1 MIEIDNLMIFII
13 NRCIPFDK
21 EWMKKMFGI
30 ILMIHVLERQKL
42 ASHDHHCLTWS
53 HALNMCMYDVLSK
66 YKYRFFVAQ

>member
-1 MIEIDNLMIFII
+1 
-13 NRCIPFDK
+13 
-21 EWMKKMFGI
+21 MFGI